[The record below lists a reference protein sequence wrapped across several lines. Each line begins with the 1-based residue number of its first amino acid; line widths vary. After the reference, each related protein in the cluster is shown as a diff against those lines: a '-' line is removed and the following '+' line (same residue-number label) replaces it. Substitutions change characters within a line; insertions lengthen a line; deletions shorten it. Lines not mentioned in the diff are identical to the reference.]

1 MIRAFRA
8 TPFLLDIERVP
19 FLILAASP
27 MKPSHLTFN
36 FSFLKL
42 RNAAVSFGIGT
53 YTHPTEV
60 DVLDTKSEDYVTE
73 LSSFPIKLFNVIFCP
88 QERKKNRFF

>member
-8 TPFLLDIERVP
+8 MLFLLDVERMS

-27 MKPSHLTFN
+27 MKPNHLTFN

-53 YTHPTEV
+53 YIYP
-60 DVLDTKSEDYVTE
+60 
-73 LSSFPIKLFNVIFCP
+73 
-88 QERKKNRFF
+88 NRNGRS